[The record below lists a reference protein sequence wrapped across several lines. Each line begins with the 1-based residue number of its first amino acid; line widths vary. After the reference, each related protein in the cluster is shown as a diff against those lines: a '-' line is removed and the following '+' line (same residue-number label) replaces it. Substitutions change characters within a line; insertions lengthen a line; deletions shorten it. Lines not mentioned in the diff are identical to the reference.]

1 VSLHETRPVLSTDFE
16 PPADDS
22 SALQQRVLSLRLPRQ
37 EHSRGSGAGK
47 AVWGLVVVLAIVI
60 AVLVVLLFQRESPEA
75 RAAVSQEKPVAES
88 HTASSGNIALD
99 SKGYIMPVQRILVS
113 PKVSGMI
120 VKLDILEGRRV
131 KKGHILAELE
141 DVDYQA
147 DLAHAESYL
156 EAAKQRLAE
165 IVAMWPKEV
174 GQAKAELER
183 AKAELEQLKSDYA
196 RSKELYFKQKAL
208 SQLDYELAE
217 SKYRSNDQR
226 VHSLEFALGLLEASR
241 GKKVAA
247 AEAEVRQDEADLA
260 KARWRL
266 DNCKIR
272 APISGTILRKNAEEG
287 NLVNPIAMNGSYSLC
302 DLADLSDLEVEL
314 TIEERDISKV
324 AVGQKCKI
332 RTEAYPDRVYEGIV
346 SRLMPI
352 ADRNKAAIPVRVKVT
367 VPREE
372 EGIYLKPDMTAM
384 VSFLKEPSK
393 TPDKPNSA
401 KLSTENSNSEKA
413 AAAKANAAAPQATGP
428 ESKNLPKSPTS

>member
-1 VSLHETRPVLSTDFE
+1 MSLEFRPATAKDLPSSEDG
-16 PPADDS
+16 PA
-22 SALQQRVLSLRLPRQ
+22 ALRERVLSLRLPK
-37 EHSRGSGAGK
+37 HDPSRGTGHARL
-47 AVWGLVVVLAIVI
+47 AWGLAGVLAIIVC
-60 AVLVVLLFQRESPEA
+60 VLVVLLWQRGSQDSA
-75 RAAVSQEKPVAES
+75 VAVSQERPSSSAP
-88 HTASSGNIALD
+88 TASSGNIALD

-131 KKGHILAELE
+131 KKGAVLAELE
-141 DVDYQA
+141 DIDYQA
-147 DLAHAESYL
+147 DLSHAEHFL
-156 EAAKQRLAE
+156 EAARQRLGE
-165 IVAMWPKEV
+165 FVAMLPREI

-183 AKAELEQLKSDYA
+183 AKPELTQLKADFE
-196 RSKELYFKQKAL
+196 RSRDLYFKQKAV

-217 SKYRSNDQR
+217 SKYHSADQHVR
-226 VHSLEFALGLLEASR
+226 SLEFALELLESSR

-247 AEAEVRQDEADLA
+247 AEAEVREAEADLV

-272 APISGTILRKNAEEG
+272 APIDGTILKKNAEEG
-287 NLVNPIAMNGSYSLC
+287 NLVNPIAMNGSFSLC

-324 AVGQKCKI
+324 VVGQKCKV
-332 RTEAYPDRVYEGIV
+332 RTDAYPERVYDGVV

-384 VSFLKEPSK
+384 VSFLKSSPE
-393 TPDKPNSA
+393 
-401 KLSTENSNSEKA
+401 EKRA
-413 AAAKANAAAPQATGP
+413 MGKGG
-428 ESKNLPKSPTS
+428 K